1 MLPGDPLAPGFFG
14 VWFYPGA
21 DGTLTELE
29 VEGPELAA
37 CREEQA
43 DDGA

>member
-21 DGTLTELE
+21 DGTLIKLE
-29 VEGPELAA
+29 VEGPGLAA
-37 CREEQA
+37 CREAQA